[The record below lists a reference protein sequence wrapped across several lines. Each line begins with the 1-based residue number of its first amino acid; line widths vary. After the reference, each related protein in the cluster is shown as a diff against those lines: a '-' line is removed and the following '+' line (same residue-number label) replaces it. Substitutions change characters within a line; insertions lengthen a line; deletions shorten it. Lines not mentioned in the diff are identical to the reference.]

1 MAIGERI
8 KFFRNLRGMTQKYL
22 GQVIG
27 FPEKTADVR
36 LAQYETGTR
45 TPKDDLTNL
54 LASALGVSPMALDV
68 PNIESYVGLMHT
80 FFALEDLYGLKVR
93 IIDGIPSLQIASDAD
108 ANYETLSGLLKE
120 WAEESDKLTIGKI
133 SKEQYDEWRYTY
145 PEIPRERERAER
157 DAAWDR
163 LKHETK

>member
-80 FFALEDLYGLKVR
+80 FFALEDLYGLKVKM
-93 IIDGIPSLQIASDAD
+93 IDGIPSLQIVSDAD
-108 ANYETLSGLLKE
+108 ANYETLSGLFRE
-120 WAEESDKLTIGKI
+120 WAKESEKLTTGEI
-133 SKEQYDEWRYTY
+133 SKEEYDEWRYTY
-145 PEIPRERERAER
+145 PEIPRELELAEYYAAR
-157 DAAWDR
+157 D
-163 LKHETK
+163 LIKHETI

>member
-22 GQVIG
+22 GQIVG

-80 FFALEDLYGLKVR
+80 FFALEDLYGLEIKM
-93 IIDGIPSLQIASDAD
+93 IDGIPSLQIASDAD

-120 WAEESDKLTIGKI
+120 WAEKSGKLTTGEI
-133 SKEQYDEWRYTY
+133 SKEEYDEWRYTY

-157 DAAWDR
+157 DAARDR
-163 LKHETK
+163 MKNETK